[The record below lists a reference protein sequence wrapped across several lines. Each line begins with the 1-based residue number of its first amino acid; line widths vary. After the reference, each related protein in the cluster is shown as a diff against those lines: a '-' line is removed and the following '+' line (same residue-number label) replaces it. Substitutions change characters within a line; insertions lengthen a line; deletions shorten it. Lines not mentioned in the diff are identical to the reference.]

1 MGRQA
6 FRCGRRLVG
15 VRRLFA
21 AALLAFVAASQ
32 VSLASAGALFSP
44 TTVGGATTFGGNNG
58 SNSTSVPV
66 GTVTGD
72 VLVSTVESYAFT
84 TITCPSGWT
93 LAWSGS
99 DGSNVKAAACVG
111 VVGASVP
118 TSVHFGVNP
127 PTQVSIV
134 TQAFAG
140 VSTTHPIDAAAESDG
155 KAAPSVNATAGD
167 RLVLSEGS
175 AVWQGVA
182 GAPSGATLGASVND
196 RGNSQ
201 VAQAS
206 EAVTSSGS
214 TPTNAWSLNP
224 SSNLVVSGVVA
235 LRPASSGAPI
245 GSNPPTTPIAQVI
258 TFTSTPPA
266 SPTVGGTYPV
276 SATGGGSGNPVVF
289 SIDPSSTAG
298 ACSIIGSTVSLSATG
313 TCVVDANQ
321 AGNATYSAAPQVHQ
335 SFTIAAD
342 PPTTP
347 IAQVITFTSTP
358 PASPTVGGTY
368 PVSATGGGSGNPV
381 VFSIDPSSTAGACS
395 IIGST
400 VSLSATG
407 TCVVDANQAGN
418 ATYSAAPRVHQSF
431 TIAADPPPT
440 SPPPVTNGAPTSPP
454 VEICGV
460 PSLLTGPASPPAA
473 AVTVPAGNNSTLS
486 LKSNTTYWFAP
497 GTHTLGSGQYNQII
511 PANGDVFIGGP
522 GAVINGE
529 GVNDFA
535 FTQQATNV
543 TIEYLTIED
552 FMAPNN
558 QGVVNHDSGT
568 GWVIEHDTIQNNPV
582 GAAMMIGSQD
592 TIEYNC
598 LTHNGQYG
606 FNAYSANGVSNVV
619 VSYNEI
625 SYNDTYGYDTTS
637 GDECGCA
644 GGGKFW
650 ATVGATVT
658 DNYVHDNQDPGLWVD
673 TDNAGFN
680 ISGNYIAHNSAEGLV
695 YEISYNAH
703 ITNNTFVDNA
713 WSKGPTQGL
722 GFPTTAL
729 YVSESGSD
737 PRVNSAYNASFSVTG
752 NDFIDNWGGVI
763 LWENSNRACGLSN
776 DNSCTLVSP
785 SVYTLQ
791 SCKAGLPSS
800 TASGNP
806 DYYDN
811 CRWKTQNVSVSDNS
825 FQLTAADVPGCT
837 ESAGCGFNGIF
848 SEYGSDAPYQGT
860 AVEDHITYDQNNHFT
875 NNTYVGPW
883 SFMAHEQG
891 TVVSWNAWQ
900 RGPYSQ
906 DSGSTLSP

>member
-1 MGRQA
+1 
-6 FRCGRRLVG
+6 
-15 VRRLFA
+15 LFA

-245 GSNPPTTPIAQVI
+245 GSN
-258 TFTSTPPA
+258 
-266 SPTVGGTYPV
+266 
-276 SATGGGSGNPVVF
+276 
-289 SIDPSSTAG
+289 
-298 ACSIIGSTVSLSATG
+298 
-313 TCVVDANQ
+313 
-321 AGNATYSAAPQVHQ
+321 
-335 SFTIAAD
+335 